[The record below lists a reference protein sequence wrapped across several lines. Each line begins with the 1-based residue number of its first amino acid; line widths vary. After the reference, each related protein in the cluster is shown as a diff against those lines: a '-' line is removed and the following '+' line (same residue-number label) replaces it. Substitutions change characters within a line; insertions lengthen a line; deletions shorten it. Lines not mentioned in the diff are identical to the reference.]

1 MNAIVFSGGGA
12 RGAYQIG
19 VWKALRKLNMK
30 FDIVTGTSV
39 GAFNGALYVQ
49 GNFRKAYKI
58 WWNMKSDFVF
68 NEPIDFNNYKKT
80 AKTYLENLVKYGG
93 MNIDSLEGNVK
104 KYLDIDKIYNSNK
117 KFGVIVYNLSNLKK
131 EEIILSDTKKEDLAN
146 FLVASASCFPAFRT
160 KKINDKTYIDGGYV
174 NDMPVDLAIKLGAT
188 DIVAINIGI
197 GKVSYKLPSDVNLK
211 VISPKNDLENFLNF
225 DKKISRR
232 VLKLGYNDTLK
243 EYNKLEG
250 DKFSFKLGTSKKLLK
265 SKDRFNLEIKNI
277 LGSSLAYNSFLELDD
292 ESFLSLI
299 EEASLIMGLR
309 DEVIYNKLL
318 LNFQL
323 KRHLKKVDMEINIK
337 KLIKEHK
344 VVLKNKIV
352 KYLYKLMVSNK
363 KSDLRKLSII
373 FKKEFLVALYLYIL

>member
-1 MNAIVFSGGGA
+1 
-12 RGAYQIG
+12 
-19 VWKALRKLNMK
+19 
-30 FDIVTGTSV
+30 
-39 GAFNGALYVQ
+39 
-49 GNFRKAYKI
+49 
-58 WWNMKSDFVF
+58 
-68 NEPIDFNNYKKT
+68 
-80 AKTYLENLVKYGG
+80 

-309 DEVIYNKLL
+309 DEVVYNKFL

-373 FKKEFLVALYLYIL
+373 FKKEFLVALYLYIFFYIF